1 MEPLGAG
8 RRGEGVARSPQDRD
22 EEFGLEAHLKRSL
35 VVDGDGHARVV
46 HEELL
51 AGLVVEAHHDAQ
63 VTSPRSVEVT
73 ELGVAVTIGVELSI
87 FEPQE
92 LECDSLDGKFL
103 LHRGEVGRGV
113 ARRRS
118 RRVKEAA
125 LECIVIE
132 FLGQRPREAGLLGP
146 T

>member
-1 MEPLGAG
+1 LDLLAAG
-8 RRGEGVARSPQDRD
+8 RRGEGVAGSPQDRD
-22 EEFGLEAHLKRSL
+22 EEFGVKAHREIAL

-46 HEELL
+46 DEELL

-73 ELGVAVTIGVELSI
+73 ELGVAVTIGVELSV

-113 ARRRS
+113 TRRRS
-118 RRVKEAA
+118 RRVKETA
-125 LECIVIE
+125 LERVVVEIV
-132 FLGQRPREAGLLGP
+132 GQRPSETSLLGP